1 MRFCGDEVFVLQLQ
15 NGQTLNALR
24 LLKRTKPK
32 RLDMYKNV
40 KVGWEQTTLKRDG
53 PERTFHL

>member
-32 RLDMYKNV
+32 RLDMYRNV
-40 KVGWEQTTLKRDG
+40 KVGWEQTRKRDG